1 MFFHVF
7 SGTIVDMKTNF
18 GFILFSLWFLLAVLH
33 GFFTVSWLY
42 WYYTWLDIPM
52 HLLGAFLVMASWF
65 YFSQKAWLFELF
77 KKPIFNPIFILIIIM
92 IAWEIF
98 QLALGK
104 PISSNYVI
112 DTRTDLVV
120 GLIGGIL
127 GYFFFSSRTIG
138 K

>member
-1 MFFHVF
+1 
-7 SGTIVDMKTNF
+7 
-18 GFILFSLWFLLAVLH
+18 
-33 GFFTVSWLY
+33 
-42 WYYTWLDIPM
+42 
-52 HLLGAFLVMASWF
+52 
-65 YFSQKAWLFELF
+65 
-77 KKPIFNPIFILIIIM
+77 M

>member
-1 MFFHVF
+1 M
-7 SGTIVDMKTNF
+7 S
-18 GFILFSLWFLLAVLH
+18 
-33 GFFTVSWLY
+33 
-42 WYYTWLDIPM
+42 
-52 HLLGAFLVMASWF
+52 SWF